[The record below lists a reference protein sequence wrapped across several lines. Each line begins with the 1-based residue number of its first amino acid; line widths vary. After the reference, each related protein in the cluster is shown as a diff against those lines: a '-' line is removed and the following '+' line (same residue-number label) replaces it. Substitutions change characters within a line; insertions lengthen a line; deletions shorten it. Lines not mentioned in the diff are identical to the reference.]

1 MKFWSRAVMAAAVAL
16 AMSAVAASAASSP
29 VPSPKPSAPRN
40 LKATQGDQ
48 QVTLNWTAPATGAP
62 ITGYTVN
69 GSPGG
74 YSAQETTTTHTVTG
88 LTNGTLYTFTV
99 YATNSVGDGAKA
111 TVKATPHSTPPT
123 APNNLSA
130 IQGPGAGQYTLSW
143 TPPTSSGSAPAG
155 STATIANYTVTV
167 NPGGVRDQVGATTTT
182 YVASN
187 LADNITYTFN
197 VAATNSRSL
206 TGPPAT
212 VYAPLPS
219 AATIGLDP
227 TAGGSTT
234 SITATGQNFLKNE
247 SLTLYWDTS
256 AHGVAAVVT
265 DDNGAFTKVVTPFA
279 GDKPAVHKLCAS
291 VQPKPCA
298 SFTLHGAPT
307 PTPTPPASPTD
318 ISPSSSPTN
327 TSQASGVRP
336 GGGGIS
342 GLDIITRPPFV
353 FLPIIGIL
361 GLLGVLAYW
370 LLSGRGRRR
379 PMAPTPAAT
388 VTHMATRPDI
398 APFPP
403 TTQPSAWP
411 PAGAPSVPT
420 PQHPAGQAAWEQPVQ
435 GPPPQPQ
442 IPPTA
447 PLPPPAAPQPAP
459 PQLPVAPPPTAA
471 PPASVQW
478 PQPPA
483 PPAVPPSAP
492 VEPPEPPT
500 WPSAPDEPPDLPEP
514 SD

>member
-1 MKFWSRAVMAAAVAL
+1 MKFWSRAVMAAAVAF
-16 AMSAVAASAASSP
+16 AMSALVADAA
-29 VPSPKPSAPRN
+29 PSPTPSPAKPTRITAYSA
-40 LKATQGDQ
+40 KAGDQ
-48 QVTLNWTAPATGAP
+48 QAQLSWSPPTTGKP
-62 ITGYTVN
+62 INTYTVTA
-69 GSPGG
+69 SPGG
-74 YSAQETTTTHTVTG
+74 YTSTDPSTTRTVPN
-88 LTNGTLYTFTV
+88 LTNGTQYTIKVF
-99 YATNSVGDGAKA
+99 ATNDAGNGPTSTALVTPRAVPPGA
-111 TVKATPHSTPPT
+111 PG
-123 APNNLSA
+123 NLAA

-143 TPPTSSGSAPAG
+143 TPPTATGSSPDGVPP
-155 STATIANYTVTV
+155 TIDHYTVTV
-167 NPGGVRDQVGATTTT
+167 NPGGITQRNTAAQTT

-187 LADNITYTFN
+187 LADNVTYAFS
-197 VAATNSRSL
+197 VSATNSRNV
-206 TGPPAT
+206 TGSAAT

-227 TAGGSTT
+227 SAGGPTT

-256 AHGVAAVVT
+256 AHGIAAVIT

-298 SFTLHGAPT
+298 SFTLRGAPT

-318 ISPSSSPTN
+318 TSPSSSPTD
-327 TSQASGVRP
+327 TSPASGVRP
-336 GGGGIS
+336 AGGGIS

-370 LLSGRGRRR
+370 FMSGRGRRR
-379 PMAPTPAAT
+379 PMAPTSAAT
-388 VTHMATRPDI
+388 VTHMASRPDYI

-403 TTQPSAWP
+403 TPQPSAWP
-411 PAGAPSVPT
+411 PAGGPSIPT

-435 GPPPQPQ
+435 GSPQPQ
-442 IPPTA
+442 FAPP
-447 PLPPPAAPQPAP
+447 PPPAAPPPAP
-459 PQLPVAPPPTAA
+459 PQLPVAPPPPTASPAVA
-471 PPASVQW
+471 PPPVQW

-483 PPAVPPSAP
+483 PPSAP
-492 VEPPEPPT
+492 VQPSGPPT